1 MRNAAARLAI
11 AALVVC
17 LGPNL
22 GCDGPQDSVAGSRIS
37 RQDLTNSAGAVTQYW
52 TYTYDP
58 AGFVTQVSNF
68 SSTNVLQGTT
78 VYTYAGGVRT
88 QATTRDAVGTVT
100 GWTTYAYDV
109 GVLSGATRY
118 TAAGSV
124 VDHTTYVFAQGKK
137 MTTNRYSSTDVFQAR
152 TEFSYDAANGHRLG
166 STTYDSVGAVTS
178 TSARTYLGNVF
189 TEALLESGA
198 TVTYRKFTYA
208 PGPCLV
214 DYDAFFEF

>member
-1 MRNAAARLAI
+1 MTATSVRTAARMI
-11 AALVVC
+11 PRC
-17 LGPNL
+17 
-22 GCDGPQDSVAGSRIS
+22 
-37 RQDLTNSAGAVTQYW
+37 W

-68 SSTNVLQGTT
+68 SSANVLQGTT
-78 VYTYAGGVRT
+78 VYTYAGGVRS
-88 QATTRDAVGTVT
+88 QATNRDAAGTVT
-100 GWTTYAYDV
+100 GWTTYAYDA

-124 VDHTTYVFAQGKK
+124 LDYTTYVFAQGKK
-137 MTTNRYSSTDVFQAR
+137 MTTNRYSSTDVFQGR
-152 TEFSYDAANGHRLG
+152 TQFSYDATNGRRLG

-178 TSARTYLGNVF
+178 TSTRTYSGDVF

-208 PGPCLV
+208 PGPCVV